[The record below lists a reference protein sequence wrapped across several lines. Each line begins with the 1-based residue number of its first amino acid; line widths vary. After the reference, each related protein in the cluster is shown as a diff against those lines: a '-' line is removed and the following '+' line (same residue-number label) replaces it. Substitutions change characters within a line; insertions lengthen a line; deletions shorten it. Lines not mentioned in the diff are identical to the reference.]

1 MKFLYPEFLFG
12 LFTLAIP
19 IIIHLFNFRKAKKVY
34 FSSTRFLQNIK
45 KSTSQKRQLKHYLIL
60 FSRLLFLTFL
70 VLAFAQ
76 PYLPSEDKNPQAQ
89 SVFMY
94 LDNSASMSNRT
105 EGTTTSL
112 SLGIDYLSKILD
124 LYPTN
129 TSYKLVT
136 NEFAPF
142 SNTLKS
148 KTEIEELLTEIRLST
163 ISRSLSEAY
172 SRLTTD
178 ATAPVGGNKDVFVIS
193 DFQRSTIGDLGQV
206 GIDSL
211 DQVFIAPIRF
221 DQTKNV
227 FVDTVFLSNPFL
239 VADEKN
245 QLNVVLK
252 NNGLEDANELPLKLF
267 INDIQTASSVLSIP
281 AGEQTELTF
290 EISFNLEKVNKC
302 RISIEDYP
310 VTFDNDFY
318 FVLQLENRINI
329 LEISD
334 DDSFSPIQK
343 VYANNSLFNYTR
355 QNASN
360 LDYSLIRQNDL
371 IIVNG
376 LNSLDNS
383 LSLELSNHIEQGEGS
398 LLIIPGETPDIS
410 SYQSIIPSIG
420 SIPVDTNYVNVAMP
434 DLSDPFFENIFESS
448 NERFEMPNARPVLRW
463 GGQQLSLL
471 KLRNNLNFLS
481 GFRSQG
487 TTFILSTPLNDQFT
501 NFHRHALFVPVMY
514 RMASLSKKSFE
525 APYYNINLPTISL
538 RLDSLNKQDIFKL
551 AYENMENELIP
562 NQRISVNELVM
573 ELPKN
578 TLQPGFYDLKLDD
591 QTKATLAFNL
601 DKKESYL
608 DQMNMNE
615 INNSFSYKNNVTI
628 FDVNDAD
635 NFSNEVKKNKFGV
648 PLWKYAIILSL
659 IFLLAEVLLIRFL

>member
-19 IIIHLFNFRKAKKVY
+19 IIIHLFNFRKSKKVY
-34 FSSTRFLQNIK
+34 FSSIRFLQNIK
-45 KSTSQKRQLKHYLIL
+45 KSTSQKRKLKHYLIL

-76 PYLPSEDKNPQAQ
+76 PFLPGTDRNPQAE
-89 SVFMY
+89 SVYVY
-94 LDNSASMSNRT
+94 LDNSSSMSNRT

-112 SLGIDYLSKILD
+112 NLGMDYLSKILE

-148 KTEIEELLTEIRLST
+148 VSEIEEIMTEVRLST
-163 ISRSLSEAY
+163 ISRTLPEAY
-172 SRLTTD
+172 SRLTSSSVNE
-178 ATAPVGGNKDVFVIS
+178 TARNKDIFVIT
-193 DFQRSTIGDLGQV
+193 DFQKSTVGDLSQ
-206 GIDSL
+206 INFDTL
-211 DQVFIAPIRF
+211 DQVFIAPIQFR
-221 DQTKNV
+221 QTKNI

-245 QLNVVLK
+245 KLNVVLK
-252 NNGLEDANELPLKLF
+252 NSGLEDADEVPLKLF
-267 INDIQTASSVLSIP
+267 INNIQTASSVLTIP
-281 AGEQTELTF
+281 AGGEQAITF
-290 EISFNLEKVNKC
+290 EISFNLEQVNKC
-302 RISIEDYP
+302 RISFEDYP

-318 FVLQLENRINI
+318 FVLRLENKINI
-329 LEISD
+329 LEISHEAGI
-334 DDSFSPIQK
+334 SPIGL
-343 VYANNSLFNYTR
+343 VYGNSGLFAYAS
-355 QNASN
+355 QNADN
-360 LDYSLIRQNDL
+360 LDYNLIRQNDL
-371 IIVNG
+371 VIVNG
-376 LNSLDNS
+376 LNSIDNS
-383 LSLELSNHIEQGEGS
+383 LSLELNNHIDLGGS
-398 LLIIPGETPDIS
+398 VLIIPGENADIS
-410 SYQSIIPSIG
+410 GYQYLVPSARAATADTTRISI
-420 SIPVDTNYVNVAMP
+420 AMP
-434 DLSDPFFENIFESS
+434 DLNDPFFENIFESS
-448 NERFEMPNARPVLRW
+448 NERFDMPNALPVISW
-463 GGQQLSLL
+463 GGQQLNLL

-487 TTFILSTPLNDQFT
+487 TVFVLASPLDDQFT

-538 RLDSLNKQDIFKL
+538 RLDSLNKQDIFKML
-551 AYENMENELIP
+551 DANQENELIP

-578 TLQPGFYDLKLDD
+578 TLQPGYYELMLGT
-591 QTKATLAFNL
+591 QSRATLAFNL
-601 DKKESYL
+601 DKNESYL
-608 DQMNMNE
+608 EQLSQDE
-615 INNSFSYKNNVTI
+615 IFSEFDNNSNLTI

-635 NFSNEVKKNKFGV
+635 NFSKEIKKNKFGV

-659 IFLLAEVLLIRFL
+659 LFLLAEVLLIRFL

>member
-89 SVFMY
+89 SVYMY

>member
-19 IIIHLFNFRKAKKVY
+19 IIIHLFNFRKSKKVY
-34 FSSTRFLQNIK
+34 FSSIRFLQNIK
-45 KSTSQKRQLKHYLIL
+45 KSTSQKRKLKHYLIL

-76 PYLPSEDKNPQAQ
+76 PFLPGTDRNPQAE
-89 SVFMY
+89 SVYVY
-94 LDNSASMSNRT
+94 LDNSSSMSNRT

-112 SLGIDYLSKILD
+112 NLGMDYLSKILE

-148 KTEIEELLTEIRLST
+148 VSEIEEIMTEVRLST
-163 ISRSLSEAY
+163 ISRTLPEAY
-172 SRLTTD
+172 SRLTSSSVNE
-178 ATAPVGGNKDVFVIS
+178 TARNKDIFVIT
-193 DFQRSTIGDLGQV
+193 DFQKSTVGDLSQ
-206 GIDSL
+206 INFDTL
-211 DQVFIAPIRF
+211 DQVFIAPIQFR
-221 DQTKNV
+221 QTKNI

-245 QLNVVLK
+245 KLNVVLK
-252 NNGLEDANELPLKLF
+252 NSGLEDADEVPLKLF
-267 INDIQTASSVLSIP
+267 INNIQTASSVLTIP
-281 AGEQTELTF
+281 AGGEQAITF
-290 EISFNLEKVNKC
+290 EISFNLEQVNKC
-302 RISIEDYP
+302 RISFEDYP

-318 FVLQLENRINI
+318 FVLRLENKINI
-329 LEISD
+329 LEISHEAGI
-334 DDSFSPIQK
+334 SPIGL
-343 VYANNSLFNYTR
+343 VYGNSGLFAYAS
-355 QNASN
+355 QNADN
-360 LDYSLIRQNDL
+360 LDYNLIRQNDL
-371 IIVNG
+371 VIVNG
-376 LNSLDNS
+376 LNSIDNS
-383 LSLELSNHIEQGEGS
+383 LSLELNNHIDQGGS
-398 LLIIPGETPDIS
+398 VLIIPGENADIS
-410 SYQSIIPSIG
+410 GYQYLVPSARAATADTTRISI
-420 SIPVDTNYVNVAMP
+420 AMP
-434 DLSDPFFENIFESS
+434 DLNDPFFENIFESS
-448 NERFEMPNARPVLRW
+448 NERFDMPNALPVISW
-463 GGQQLSLL
+463 GGQQLNLL

-487 TTFILSTPLNDQFT
+487 TVFVLASPLDDQFT

-538 RLDSLNKQDIFKL
+538 RLDSLNKQDIFKML
-551 AYENMENELIP
+551 DANQENELIP

-578 TLQPGFYDLKLDD
+578 TLQPGYYELMLGT
-591 QTKATLAFNL
+591 QSRATLAFNL
-601 DKKESYL
+601 DKNESYL
-608 DQMNMNE
+608 EQLSQDE
-615 INNSFSYKNNVTI
+615 IFSAFDNKSNLTI

-635 NFSNEVKKNKFGV
+635 NFSKEVKKNKFGV

-659 IFLLAEVLLIRFL
+659 LFLLAEVLLIRFL

>member
-19 IIIHLFNFRKAKKVY
+19 IIIHLFNFRKSKKVY

-45 KSTSQKRQLKHYLIL
+45 KSTSQKRKLKHYLIL

-76 PYLPSEDKNPQAQ
+76 PYLPSTDRNPQAE
-89 SVFMY
+89 SVYVY
-94 LDNSASMSNRT
+94 LDNSSSMSNRT

-112 SLGIDYLSKILD
+112 NLGMDYLSKILE

-148 KTEIEELLTEIRLST
+148 ISEIEELMTEVRLST
-163 ISRSLSEAY
+163 ISRTLPEAY
-172 SRLTTD
+172 SRLTSSTVNE
-178 ATAPVGGNKDVFVIS
+178 TARNKDIFVIT
-193 DFQRSTIGDLGQV
+193 DFQKSTIGDLSQMNF
-206 GIDSL
+206 DTL
-211 DQVFIAPIRF
+211 DQVFIAPIQF

-252 NNGLEDANELPLKLF
+252 NSGLEDADELPLKLF
-267 INDIQTASSVLSIP
+267 INEIQTASSVLTIP
-281 AGEQTELTF
+281 AGGQQEITF

-302 RISIEDYP
+302 RISFEDYP

-318 FVLQLENRINI
+318 FVLRLENKINI
-329 LEISD
+329 LEISNEEGI
-334 DDSFSPIQK
+334 SPIGL
-343 VYANNSLFNYTR
+343 VYGNSGLFAYAR
-355 QNASN
+355 QNADN

-371 IIVNG
+371 VIVNG
-376 LNSLDNS
+376 LNSIDNS
-383 LSLELSNHIEQGEGS
+383 LSLELNNHIDQGGS
-398 LLIIPGETPDIS
+398 VLIIPGENADIS
-410 SYQSIIPSIG
+410 GYQYMVPSIRAATADTTRV
-420 SIPVDTNYVNVAMP
+420 SIAMP

-448 NERFEMPNARPVLRW
+448 NERFDMPNALPVISW
-463 GGQQLSLL
+463 GGQQLNLL
-471 KLRNNLNFLS
+471 KLRNNMNFLS

-487 TTFILSTPLNDQFT
+487 TVFILASPLEDQFT

-538 RLDSLNKQDIFKL
+538 KLDSLNKQDIFKML
-551 AYENMENELIP
+551 DANRENELIP

-578 TLQPGFYDLKLDD
+578 TLQPGYYELMLG
-591 QTKATLAFNL
+591 TRSRATLAFNL
-601 DKKESYL
+601 DKNESYL
-608 DQMNMNE
+608 EQLSLDE
-615 INNSFSYKNNVTI
+615 ITSAFDNNRNLTI

-635 NFSNEVKKNKFGV
+635 NFSKEVKKNKFGV

-659 IFLLAEVLLIRFL
+659 LFLLAEVLLIRFL

>member
-19 IIIHLFNFRKAKKVY
+19 IIIHLFNFRKSKKVY
-34 FSSTRFLQNIK
+34 FSSIRFLQNIK
-45 KSTSQKRQLKHYLIL
+45 KSTSQKRKLKHYLIL

-76 PYLPSEDKNPQAQ
+76 PFLPGTDRNPQAE
-89 SVFMY
+89 SVYVY
-94 LDNSASMSNRT
+94 LDNSSSMSNRT

-112 SLGIDYLSKILD
+112 NLGMDYLSKILE

-148 KTEIEELLTEIRLST
+148 VSEIEEIMTEVRLST
-163 ISRSLSEAY
+163 ISRTLPEAY
-172 SRLTTD
+172 SRLTSSSVNEN
-178 ATAPVGGNKDVFVIS
+178 ARNKDIFVIT
-193 DFQRSTIGDLGQV
+193 DFQKSTVGDLSQ
-206 GIDSL
+206 INFDTL
-211 DQVFIAPIRF
+211 DQVFIAPIQFR
-221 DQTKNV
+221 QTKNI

-245 QLNVVLK
+245 KLNVVLK
-252 NNGLEDANELPLKLF
+252 NSGLEDADEVPLKLF
-267 INDIQTASSVLSIP
+267 INNIQTASSVLTIP
-281 AGEQTELTF
+281 AGGEQAITF
-290 EISFNLEKVNKC
+290 EISFNLEQVNKC
-302 RISIEDYP
+302 RISFEDYP

-318 FVLQLENRINI
+318 FVLRLENKINI
-329 LEISD
+329 LEISHEAGI
-334 DDSFSPIQK
+334 SPIGL
-343 VYANNSLFNYTR
+343 VYGNSGLFAYAS
-355 QNASN
+355 QNADN

-371 IIVNG
+371 VIVNG
-376 LNSLDNS
+376 LNSIDNS
-383 LSLELSNHIEQGEGS
+383 LSLELNNHIDQGGS
-398 LLIIPGETPDIS
+398 VLIIPGKNADIS
-410 SYQSIIPSIG
+410 GYQYLVPSARAATADTTRISI
-420 SIPVDTNYVNVAMP
+420 AMP
-434 DLSDPFFENIFESS
+434 DLNDPFFENIFESS
-448 NERFEMPNARPVLRW
+448 NERFDMPNALPVISW
-463 GGQQLSLL
+463 GGQQLNLL
-471 KLRNNLNFLS
+471 KLRNNLNYLS

-487 TTFILSTPLNDQFT
+487 TVFILASPLDDQFT

-538 RLDSLNKQDIFKL
+538 RLDSLNKQDIFKML
-551 AYENMENELIP
+551 DANRENELIP

-578 TLQPGFYDLKLDD
+578 TLQPGYYDLMLGT
-591 QTKATLAFNL
+591 QSRATLAFNL
-601 DKKESYL
+601 DKNESYL
-608 DQMNMNE
+608 EQLSLDE
-615 INNSFSYKNNVTI
+615 ISSAFGNKNNLTI

-635 NFSNEVKKNKFGV
+635 NFSKEVKKNKFGV

-659 IFLLAEVLLIRFL
+659 LFLLAEVLLIRFL

>member
-19 IIIHLFNFRKAKKVY
+19 IIIHLFNFRKSKKVY
-34 FSSTRFLQNIK
+34 FSSIRFLQNIK
-45 KSTSQKRQLKHYLIL
+45 KSTSQKRKLKHYLIL

-76 PYLPSEDKNPQAQ
+76 PFLPGTDRNPQAE
-89 SVFMY
+89 SVYVY
-94 LDNSASMSNRT
+94 LDNSSSMSNRT

-112 SLGIDYLSKILD
+112 NLGMDYLSKILE

-148 KTEIEELLTEIRLST
+148 VSEIEEIMTEVRLST
-163 ISRSLSEAY
+163 ISRTLPEAY
-172 SRLTTD
+172 SRLTSSSVNE
-178 ATAPVGGNKDVFVIS
+178 TARNKDIFVIT
-193 DFQRSTIGDLGQV
+193 DFQKSTVGDLSQ
-206 GIDSL
+206 INFDTL
-211 DQVFIAPIRF
+211 DQVFIAPIQFR
-221 DQTKNV
+221 QTKNI

-245 QLNVVLK
+245 KLNVVLK
-252 NNGLEDANELPLKLF
+252 NSGLEDADEVPLKLF
-267 INDIQTASSVLSIP
+267 INNIQTASSVLTIP
-281 AGEQTELTF
+281 AGGEQAITF
-290 EISFNLEKVNKC
+290 EISFNLEQVNKC
-302 RISIEDYP
+302 RISFEDYP

-318 FVLQLENRINI
+318 FVLRLENKINI
-329 LEISD
+329 LEISHED
-334 DDSFSPIQK
+334 GISPIGL
-343 VYANNSLFNYTR
+343 VYGNSGLFAYAS
-355 QNASN
+355 QNADN
-360 LDYSLIRQNDL
+360 LDYNLIRQNDL
-371 IIVNG
+371 VIVSG
-376 LNSLDNS
+376 LNSIDNS
-383 LSLELSNHIEQGEGS
+383 LSLELNNHIDLGGS
-398 LLIIPGETPDIS
+398 VLIIPGENADIS
-410 SYQSIIPSIG
+410 GYQYLVPSARAATADTTRISI
-420 SIPVDTNYVNVAMP
+420 AMP
-434 DLSDPFFENIFESS
+434 DLNDPFFENIFESS
-448 NERFEMPNARPVLRW
+448 NERFDMPNALPVISW
-463 GGQQLSLL
+463 GGQQLNLL

-487 TTFILSTPLNDQFT
+487 TVFVLASPLDDQFT

-538 RLDSLNKQDIFKL
+538 RLDSLNKQDIFKML
-551 AYENMENELIP
+551 DANQENELIP

-578 TLQPGFYDLKLDD
+578 TLQPGYYELMLGT
-591 QTKATLAFNL
+591 QSRATLAFNL
-601 DKKESYL
+601 DNNESYL
-608 DQMNMNE
+608 EQLSQDE
-615 INNSFSYKNNVTI
+615 IFSEFDNNSNLTI

-635 NFSNEVKKNKFGV
+635 NFSKEIKKNKFGV

-659 IFLLAEVLLIRFL
+659 LFLLAEVLLIRFL

>member
-19 IIIHLFNFRKAKKVY
+19 IIIHLFNFRKSKKVY
-34 FSSTRFLQNIK
+34 FSSIRFLQNIK
-45 KSTSQKRQLKHYLIL
+45 KSTSQKRKLKHYLIL

-76 PYLPSEDKNPQAQ
+76 PFLPGTDRNPQAE
-89 SVFMY
+89 SVYVY
-94 LDNSASMSNRT
+94 LDNSSSMSNRT

-112 SLGIDYLSKILD
+112 NLGMDYLSKILE

-148 KTEIEELLTEIRLST
+148 VSEIEEIMTEVRLST
-163 ISRSLSEAY
+163 ISRTLPEAY
-172 SRLTTD
+172 SRLTSSSVNE
-178 ATAPVGGNKDVFVIS
+178 TARNKDIFVIT
-193 DFQRSTIGDLGQV
+193 DFQKSTVGDLSQ
-206 GIDSL
+206 INFDTL
-211 DQVFIAPIRF
+211 DQVFIAPIQFR
-221 DQTKNV
+221 QTKNI

-245 QLNVVLK
+245 KLNVVLK
-252 NNGLEDANELPLKLF
+252 NSGLEDADEVPLKLF
-267 INDIQTASSVLSIP
+267 INNIQTASSVLTIP
-281 AGEQTELTF
+281 AGGEQAITF
-290 EISFNLEKVNKC
+290 EISFNLEQVNKC
-302 RISIEDYP
+302 RISFEDYP

-318 FVLQLENRINI
+318 FVLRLENKINI
-329 LEISD
+329 LEISHED
-334 DDSFSPIQK
+334 GISPIGL
-343 VYANNSLFNYTR
+343 VYGNSGLFAYAS
-355 QNASN
+355 QNADN

-371 IIVNG
+371 VIVNG
-376 LNSLDNS
+376 LNSIDNS
-383 LSLELSNHIEQGEGS
+383 LSLELNNHIDQGGS
-398 LLIIPGETPDIS
+398 VLIIPGENADIS
-410 SYQSIIPSIG
+410 GYQYLVPSARAATADTTRISI
-420 SIPVDTNYVNVAMP
+420 AMP
-434 DLSDPFFENIFESS
+434 DLNDPFFENIFESS
-448 NERFEMPNARPVLRW
+448 NERFDMPNALPVISW
-463 GGQQLSLL
+463 GGQQLNLL

-487 TTFILSTPLNDQFT
+487 TVFVLASPLDDQFT

-538 RLDSLNKQDIFKL
+538 RLDSLNKQDIFKML
-551 AYENMENELIP
+551 DANQENELIP

-578 TLQPGFYDLKLDD
+578 TLQPGYYELMLGT
-591 QTKATLAFNL
+591 QSRATLAFNL
-601 DKKESYL
+601 DKNESYL
-608 DQMNMNE
+608 EQLSQDE
-615 INNSFSYKNNVTI
+615 IFSEFDNNSNLTI

-635 NFSNEVKKNKFGV
+635 NFSKEVKKNKFGV

-659 IFLLAEVLLIRFL
+659 LFLLAEVLLIRFL

>member
-19 IIIHLFNFRKAKKVY
+19 IIIHLFNFRKSKKVY
-34 FSSTRFLQNIK
+34 FSSIRFLQNIK
-45 KSTSQKRQLKHYLIL
+45 KSTSQKRKLKHYLIL

-76 PYLPSEDKNPQAQ
+76 PFLPGTDRNPQAE
-89 SVFMY
+89 SVYVY
-94 LDNSASMSNRT
+94 LDNSSSMSNRT

-112 SLGIDYLSKILD
+112 NLGMDYLSKILE

-148 KTEIEELLTEIRLST
+148 VSEIEEIMTEVRLST
-163 ISRSLSEAY
+163 ISRTLPEAY
-172 SRLTTD
+172 SRLTSSSVNE
-178 ATAPVGGNKDVFVIS
+178 TARNKDIFVIT
-193 DFQRSTIGDLGQV
+193 DFQKSTVGDLSQ
-206 GIDSL
+206 INFDTL
-211 DQVFIAPIRF
+211 DQVFIAPIQFR
-221 DQTKNV
+221 QTKNI

-245 QLNVVLK
+245 KLNVVLK
-252 NNGLEDANELPLKLF
+252 NSGLEDADEVPLKLF
-267 INDIQTASSVLSIP
+267 INNIQTASSVLTIP
-281 AGEQTELTF
+281 AGGEQAITF
-290 EISFNLEKVNKC
+290 EISFNLEQVNKC
-302 RISIEDYP
+302 RISFEDYP

-318 FVLQLENRINI
+318 FVLRLENKINI
-329 LEISD
+329 LEISHEAGI
-334 DDSFSPIQK
+334 SPIGL
-343 VYANNSLFNYTR
+343 VYGNSGLFAYAS
-355 QNASN
+355 QNADN
-360 LDYSLIRQNDL
+360 LDYNLIRQNDL
-371 IIVNG
+371 VIVSG
-376 LNSLDNS
+376 LNSIDNS
-383 LSLELSNHIEQGEGS
+383 LSLELNNHIDLGGS
-398 LLIIPGETPDIS
+398 VLIIPGENADIS
-410 SYQSIIPSIG
+410 GYQYLVPSARAATADTTRISI
-420 SIPVDTNYVNVAMP
+420 AMP
-434 DLSDPFFENIFESS
+434 DLNDPFFENIFESS
-448 NERFEMPNARPVLRW
+448 NERFDMPNALPVISW
-463 GGQQLSLL
+463 GGQQLNLL

-487 TTFILSTPLNDQFT
+487 TVFVLASPLDDQFT

-538 RLDSLNKQDIFKL
+538 RLDSLNKQDIFKML
-551 AYENMENELIP
+551 DANQENELIP

-578 TLQPGFYDLKLDD
+578 TLQPGYYELMLGT
-591 QTKATLAFNL
+591 QSRATLAFNL
-601 DKKESYL
+601 DKNESYL
-608 DQMNMNE
+608 EQLSQDE
-615 INNSFSYKNNVTI
+615 IFSEFDNNSNLTI

-635 NFSNEVKKNKFGV
+635 NFSKEVKKNKFGV

-659 IFLLAEVLLIRFL
+659 LFLLAEVLLIRFL